1 MEITPP
7 SPPGTT
13 LSEMVSTFIV
23 DYGLQGADT
32 VYAIDSNGRR
42 VDLHPTDPASD
53 GEIEDTMLTPP
64 ILVVVDHAGKRVG
77 MIVQGE
83 IH

>member
-42 VDLHPTDPASD
+42 VDLHPT

-83 IH
+83 IRH